1 MRLLSISCQL
11 TGRLPMRDCQSI
23 LISWLGKFEP
33 MRDCQSF
40 LISWLGELQP
50 LRYFQTFVI
59 SWSVDFE
66 PMRDCQ
72 SDQLIG
78 RFWTNVRLLIISDQL
93 IGKIWTNERL
103 PILSE
108 QLIGRL
114 LTNKQSFLISQLG
127 NFWTADRE
135 TLNQR
140 MTVNHFWSADIETWT
155 SERLPNSFWSADQE
169 TLNQWENVNYFWTS
183 DWEHLTNE
191 RLPIIY
197 DLLILNLWTNE
208 RMPILSDQLIGKL
221 WTDERLPIIS
231 SQLIRETLNQ
241 WETVNPFWSTDQG
254 NFEPMRASQ
263 SFLIV
268 KVSLLS
274 TSTGP
279 EIRKIPLPLLQK
291 WQALILFIY
300 FWDSVEPF
308 TAILAGCKT
317 YCART
322 WHNWGKENARNW
334 STGSKWGSRALIHL
348 FSDNPGVS

>member
-1 MRLLSISCQL
+1 MRECQL
-11 TGRLPMRDCQSI
+11 FLNI
-23 LISWLGKFEP
+23 WLG
-33 MRDCQSF
+33 
-40 LISWLGELQP
+40 
-50 LRYFQTFVI
+50 TFDQWETTNNL
-59 SWSVDFE
+59 WSADLE
-66 PMRDCQ
+66 TLNQWEDANP
-72 SDQLIG
+72 
-78 RFWTNVRLLIISDQL
+78 FWS
-93 IGKIWTNERL
+93 
-103 PILSE
+103 
-108 QLIGRL
+108 
-114 LTNKQSFLISQLG
+114 
-127 NFWTADRE
+127 ADRE
-135 TLNQR
+135 TLNR
-140 MTVNHFWSADIETWT
+140 WETSNHFFSA
-155 SERLPNSFWSADQE
+155 
-169 TLNQWENVNYFWTS
+169 
-183 DWEHLTNE
+183 
-191 RLPIIY
+191 
-197 DLLILNLWTNE
+197 
-208 RMPILSDQLIGKL
+208 
-221 WTDERLPIIS
+221 
-231 SQLIRETLNQ
+231 
-241 WETVNPFWSTDQG
+241 DQG